1 MKYLT
6 DSEIMKWAKELNLP
20 IYPRYSNIT
29 GQPDILISEI
39 KTIDYN
45 PSISRYDYQAG
56 GQVPEI
62 KDVNKAITYKFTFS
76 VSKNRVDTFNKIL
89 KKKLSGDIG
98 TKIIIEKQ
106 DGSMSK
112 VQKSQDIKL
121 NEFGTNSV
129 EKEDHVIFNR
139 EFTRFTYTLYGQFS
153 YIMIYVSYIEEVIN
167 YIASIWGYND
177 EGEEILLT
185 KYSIGDIVSPNDDKS
200 LDYLILDY
208 VLNEQTNK
216 IDYMVSDMIF
226 DKSSSIIRYNSVF
239 NVNEESITWS
249 RNSRIDDI
257 LN

>member
-6 DSEIMKWAKELNLP
+6 DSEIMKWAKELKLP

-29 GQPDILISEI
+29 GQPDILISDI
-39 KTIDYN
+39 KISPIDYHN
-45 PSISRYDYQAG
+45 G

-62 KDVNKAITYKFTFS
+62 KDINKSITYKFTFS

-98 TKIIIEKQ
+98 TKIIIER
-106 DGSMSK
+106 DTERYDNTSMSK
-112 VQKSQDIKL
+112 VQKSQDIIF
-121 NEFGTNSV
+121 NELGTNSV

-139 EFTRFTYTLYGQFS
+139 EFTRFTYTLYGHFS

-185 KYSIGDIVSPNDDKS
+185 KYSIGDIVSPIDDRS

-226 DKSSSIIRYNSVF
+226 DKSSSVIRYNSVF
-239 NVNEESITWS
+239 KVNEKSITWS

-257 LN
+257 LNE